1 MKYCSRCGA
10 ECEDNAS
17 FCSICGEK
25 LPESGFRPTNQ
36 TNNSNSVSGRNFN
49 NDYQENTNDSSKTL
63 GILAIVFGII
73 GINLIGLILGLVGLS
88 RANKSNDS
96 QSRTL
101 NIIGIAISSIHLAV
115 QLIVSILYATGV
127 IATYFYI

>member
-1 MKYCSRCGA
+1 MKYCARCGA